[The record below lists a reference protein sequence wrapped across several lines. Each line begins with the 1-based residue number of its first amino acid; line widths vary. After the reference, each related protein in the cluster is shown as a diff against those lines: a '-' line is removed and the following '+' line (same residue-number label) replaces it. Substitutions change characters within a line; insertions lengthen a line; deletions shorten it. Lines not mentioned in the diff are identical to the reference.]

1 LAHWPW
7 YHVMAAG
14 LLTAGLGLL
23 LLAGSAESE
32 LACT

>member
-1 LAHWPW
+1 
-7 YHVMAAG
+7 MAAG